1 MDSIDLLTTKELA
14 AKLSVTVV
22 TIRRWVKAGKFP
34 APLNIGENTVRW
46 RESTVSKWLDDQVG
60 STDPES
66 AAMDIQTEELAETF
80 ADARAKLKK
89 GKS

>member
-1 MDSIDLLTTKELA
+1 MGLIKMLK
-14 AKLSVTVV
+14 AKQIAEEFGITEVTL
-22 TIRRWVKAGKFP
+22 RRWVRAGKFP

>member
-1 MDSIDLLTTKELA
+1 MDSIKLLTIKEIA
-14 AKLSVTVV
+14 AQFSVTDV
-22 TIRRWVKAGKFP
+22 TIRRWVKLGKFP
-34 APLNIGENTVRW
+34 APLNLGEHTTRW
-46 RESTVSKWLDDQVG
+46 RLSAISEWLDEQTG